1 MSRPA
6 VALFL
11 SLAPFAALAQAP
23 TVAVVPLSSQDA
35 ELGAG
40 VTDTLETVLAEGGQV
55 ALVERARV
63 EKAID
68 SVTVTGE
75 GGKKLAGITHTISES
90 SAENQLQKIGRET
103 GAQYLVVGSV
113 ADLGGKIAL
122 NARLSE
128 AANGRVLVA
137 RSLSFDNRAGM
148 PAAVRTLAA
157 LLVERM
163 LAKTGEATGEAT
175 GDAALRQLEQAL
187 ADALRGRFCGKDAL
201 EAGRVESFKAGEA
214 RVKLIVRGAQAEES
228 FLLVGPGGLEKGTVS
243 LTQIGKDGLSAKA
256 SFVNSG
262 ESMALP
268 VAGDLLRREK
278 ATFALVPLF
287 SPVALGH
294 DPVALAQGVE
304 DRLADEAGC
313 ELVHQDAATV
323 TKYGK
328 MKVAQRAVLGRAGVS
343 AVVELTIE
351 AAAEHRQV
359 VGKVL
364 QLPKGTLR
372 GEFTVPLHHE

>member
-1 MSRPA
+1 
-6 VALFL
+6 
-11 SLAPFAALAQAP
+11 
-23 TVAVVPLSSQDA
+23 VVPLSSQDA

-40 VTDTLETVLAEGGQV
+40 VTDMLETVLAEGGQV
-55 ALVERARV
+55 TLV
-63 EKAID
+63 EKAR
-68 SVTVTGE
+68 VTQAVDNVTITGA
-75 GGKKLAGITHTISES
+75 GGKKLAGIAHTVSEAS
-90 SAENQLQKIGRET
+90 SENQLQKIGRET
-103 GAQYLVVGSV
+103 GARYLVVGSV
-113 ADLGGKIAL
+113 GNVGEKLAL

-128 AANGRVLVA
+128 AANGKVLVA
-137 RSLSFDNRAGM
+137 KSLTFENRAGM

-163 LAKTGEATGEAT
+163 LAKTGEAGGEAT
-175 GDAALRQLEQAL
+175 GDAGLRQLEQAL
-187 ADALRGRFCGKDAL
+187 ADALRGRYCGKDAL
-201 EAGRVESFKAGEA
+201 DAGRVESFQAGEA
-214 RVKLIVRGAQAEES
+214 KVKLVAKGAQAEEA
-228 FLLVGPGGLEKGTVS
+228 FLLVGAGGREKGTVT
-243 LTQIGKDGLSAKA
+243 LTQLAKDGVSAKA

-268 VAGDLLRREK
+268 VAGDVLRREK
-278 ATFALVPLF
+278 AKFALVPLF

-294 DPVALAQGVE
+294 DPVALAQGIE

-328 MKVAQRAVLGRAGVS
+328 MKVAQRALLGRAGVS

-351 AAAEHRQV
+351 AASEERRV

-372 GEFTVPLHHE
+372 GEFTVPLHD